1 MVWIDP
7 KESISQTMERTFQT
21 ISVEWYAKGLLT
33 PVKTKFFSTLGSGVP
48 FTLDVN
54 TELVEGVIIVS
65 CKGNAI
71 AILKVGDDGIFA
83 VPAGTVID
91 WERMLKFL
99 GHLLRAEDTD
109 ISTVVSF
116 HCREGY

>member
-1 MVWIDP
+1 MATAILSFTLCPWLINAYKKKQSAAFAVHMVWIDP

-54 TELVEGVIIVS
+54 TELNFS
-65 CKGNAI
+65 
-71 AILKVGDDGIFA
+71 
-83 VPAGTVID
+83 
-91 WERMLKFL
+91 
-99 GHLLRAEDTD
+99 
-109 ISTVVSF
+109 S
-116 HCREGY
+116 